1 MALKLPFKLPT
12 LGKQT
17 NNQPSSGART
27 IIPANLSGPA
37 TIDPNATIV
46 GRAITRSSGFKIP
59 VIGHL
64 PLIRQIRYLLILLGI
79 SLIVLA
85 IFAALVARNAARTTT
100 NVELSGDSLMHSQRL
115 ARSAPLAIL
124 GNPVAFRQ
132 MRDSF
137 DRLDAN
143 LIQLGDTTTG
153 LQGQALL
160 KQSREKWE
168 LSKRAADAILKEEKV
183 LTSLGAT
190 LRKVNDD
197 NPILLD
203 LTEQVAALKLQ
214 TSAPTREISAAS
226 QLTMLTQRI
235 ARNANQMLSGDALN
249 PEVAFLL
256 GKDTNT
262 FRDVLEGLINGSEVL
277 RLQASTDTE
286 TKARLAELQKAFA
299 SYRESIGLILSSLQ
313 RIVGA
318 KQAEQR
324 IFNESEGMKDVL
336 TNLRDEYV
344 GQQTLRWLNWII
356 MIVSGIILLVS
367 AFLIGKLFLDHS
379 RRRAVEAER
388 QRELAERQESDVKRL
403 NDQNQAAI
411 LRLMNEL
418 QEVADGDLTIKA
430 TVSEDITGAIADSVN
445 YTVEELRSLV
455 GRINR
460 TAEQVAGA
468 SGQAAA
474 RSQELSVT
482 SAQQSREIRETGESV
497 LNMAQQINDVSASA
511 MESANVARQSLKA
524 AEEGQRAV
532 QNAISG
538 MNDIRTQIQETSKR
552 IKRLG
557 ESSQEIGE
565 IIELITDITEQ
576 TNVLALNAAIQAAS
590 AGEAGRGFS
599 VVAEEVQRLAER
611 SQEAT
616 KQIGALIRTIQ
627 TDTQDAVAAMEQS
640 TQGVVEGA
648 KLSDEAGRALAGI
661 GNVSRELAELI
672 ERISTSTSKQ
682 ASSAGEVAKN
692 IQRIL
697 TVTEQTSVG
706 TELTAKSIRELSD
719 LANELKS
726 SVSRFRVA

>member
-1 MALKLPFKLPT
+1 
-12 LGKQT
+12 
-17 NNQPSSGART
+17 
-27 IIPANLSGPA
+27 
-37 TIDPNATIV
+37 
-46 GRAITRSSGFKIP
+46 

-85 IFAALVARNAARTTT
+85 IFAALDARNAARTTT

-124 GNPVAFRQ
+124 GNPAAFSQ

-143 LIQLGDTTTG
+143 LIQLGDTTSG

-168 LSKRAADAILKEEKV
+168 ISKRAADAILKEEKV
-183 LTSLGAT
+183 LTSLGTT

-214 TSAPTREISAAS
+214 TSAPAREISAAS

-235 ARNANQMLSGDALN
+235 ARNTNQLLSGDAVN

-277 RLQASTDTE
+277 RLQASTDAE
-286 TKARLAELQKAFA
+286 TKARLAELQKAFD

-336 TNLRDEYV
+336 TNLRNEYV
-344 GQQTLRWLNWII
+344 GQQTMRWLNWII
-356 MIVSGIILLVS
+356 MIVSGIISLVS
-367 AFLIGKLFLDHS
+367 AFLIGKLFLDDS

-692 IQRIL
+692 IQHIL

-719 LANELKS
+719 LANELKN

>member
-1 MALKLPFKLPT
+1 
-12 LGKQT
+12 
-17 NNQPSSGART
+17 
-27 IIPANLSGPA
+27 
-37 TIDPNATIV
+37 
-46 GRAITRSSGFKIP
+46 
-59 VIGHL
+59 
-64 PLIRQIRYLLILLGI
+64 
-79 SLIVLA
+79 
-85 IFAALVARNAARTTT
+85 
-100 NVELSGDSLMHSQRL
+100 
-115 ARSAPLAIL
+115 
-124 GNPVAFRQ
+124 
-132 MRDSF
+132 
-137 DRLDAN
+137 
-143 LIQLGDTTTG
+143 
-153 LQGQALL
+153 
-160 KQSREKWE
+160 
-168 LSKRAADAILKEEKV
+168 
-183 LTSLGAT
+183 
-190 LRKVNDD
+190 
-197 NPILLD
+197 
-203 LTEQVAALKLQ
+203 
-214 TSAPTREISAAS
+214 
-226 QLTMLTQRI
+226 
-235 ARNANQMLSGDALN
+235 
-249 PEVAFLL
+249 
-256 GKDTNT
+256 
-262 FRDVLEGLINGSEVL
+262 
-277 RLQASTDTE
+277 
-286 TKARLAELQKAFA
+286 
-299 SYRESIGLILSSLQ
+299 
-313 RIVGA
+313 
-318 KQAEQR
+318 
-324 IFNESEGMKDVL
+324 
-336 TNLRDEYV
+336 
-344 GQQTLRWLNWII
+344 

-367 AFLIGKLFLDHS
+367 AFLIGKLFLDDS

-719 LANELKS
+719 LANELKN